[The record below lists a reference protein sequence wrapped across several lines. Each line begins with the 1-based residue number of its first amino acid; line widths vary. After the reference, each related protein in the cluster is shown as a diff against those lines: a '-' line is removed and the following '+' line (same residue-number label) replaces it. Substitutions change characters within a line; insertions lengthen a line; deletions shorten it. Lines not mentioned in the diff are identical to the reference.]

1 MKTDTSNVITDATC
15 YSFNGSDT
23 LRAYKSGSYNTYN
36 LFGNEWVL
44 TNQSNYYNQPD
55 FCLTYTEVQKLTSPY
70 DFITPF
76 YQIAAIFSA
85 VLIFYA
91 AYSLLIRP
99 FFRRSL

>member
-1 MKTDTSNVITDATC
+1 MKTDTSNVITDGSC

-23 LRAYKSGSYNTYN
+23 LRVYKNNTYNTYN
-36 LFGNEWVL
+36 LFGNKWEL
-44 TNQSNYYNQPD
+44 TNQSNYYSQPD
-55 FCLTYTEVQKLTSPY
+55 FCLTFSQIQNLTSPY

-85 VLIFYA
+85 VLIFYS
-91 AYSLLIRP
+91 AYALLIRP